1 MRITFVRHTS
11 VDVEPHT
18 CYGQTDVDLKESFTT
33 EASIVKKNIED
44 MGVSFGKVFTSPLKR
59 ARLLADFC
67 GYTDAVADHRLMEM
81 NFGEWEMQKYDRIK
95 DPRLQEWMN
104 DWLHVRAT
112 GGESAMDQMLRVK
125 EFVEDSLELG
135 EEEILVFTH
144 GGVMACARCIAGIC
158 PPEKMFEN
166 QPSYGGILTLEFR
179 SQENS

>member
-112 GGESAMDQMLRVK
+112 GGER
-125 EFVEDSLELG
+125 
-135 EEEILVFTH
+135 H
-144 GGVMACARCIAGIC
+144 GSDAACKGIC
-158 PPEKMFEN
+158 GRLLGTWRRGNPRIHPRR
-166 QPSYGGILTLEFR
+166 SYGVCALHCRYLSTGEDV
-179 SQENS
+179 